1 MRLGVVRGQVVL
13 NSAIPSLEGIRM
25 VIVEPVTS
33 ERLAAGGKLG
43 GGKAVIA
50 ADQLGAGIGQVVGIA
65 EGRTAASPFYPVDVP
80 IDVYCALIAENIDY
94 HPPGKPAPAKPAPDQ
109 TIPRENPVTKRKVR
123 A

>member
-13 NSAIPSLEGIRM
+13 NAAIPSLEGIRM

-33 ERLAAGGKLG
+33 ERLAEGKPG

-65 EGRTAASPFYPVDVP
+65 EGRTAASPFYPDDVP

-109 TIPRENPVTKRKVR
+109 KIPQENPVTKRKVR